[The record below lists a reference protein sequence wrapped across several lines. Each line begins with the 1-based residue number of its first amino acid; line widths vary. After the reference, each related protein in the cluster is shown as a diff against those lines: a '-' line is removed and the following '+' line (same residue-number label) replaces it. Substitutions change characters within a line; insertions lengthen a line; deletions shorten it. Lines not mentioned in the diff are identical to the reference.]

1 MRLPLFQNLLERNI
15 SSDLFNNLF
24 TIKELTRLSFV
35 CKSIKARIEDWLK
48 TLELEH
54 FVINYEIDD
63 KELLLNFKY
72 LHQNIKKICI
82 PSDYY
87 HHVQLSVVGFH
98 YLTLFQERNLQVLVL
113 GQEIC
118 KGALLIITSSLHTLI
133 ELFICNSPLVSND
146 EFDSITLLTNLKT
159 LTLGKMIHFDGSSA
173 ANYHSLKLMSFRLFD
188 FEHLF
193 NCNDGSFLSTL
204 TTLSILDISFCNLF
218 DFNLNLICFNC
229 RSIKDL
235 TVTWTNVTQAGW
247 DNIQLLTQ
255 LESLHLNYHKK
266 QFPSL
271 HLLWENITAIATL
284 TSLDLGGSYL
294 TDADQQSQLFHL
306 KLTNYCDSTS
316 SLLNTMDIIDLTA
329 GGGLDYHDYDEEEEE
344 EEI

>member
-1 MRLPLFQNLLERNI
+1 
-15 SSDLFNNLF
+15 
-24 TIKELTRLSFV
+24 
-35 CKSIKARIEDWLK
+35 
-48 TLELEH
+48 
-54 FVINYEIDD
+54 
-63 KELLLNFKY
+63 
-72 LHQNIKKICI
+72 
-82 PSDYY
+82 
-87 HHVQLSVVGFH
+87 
-98 YLTLFQERNLQVLVL
+98 
-113 GQEIC
+113 
-118 KGALLIITSSLHTLI
+118 
-133 ELFICNSPLVSND
+133 
-146 EFDSITLLTNLKT
+146 
-159 LTLGKMIHFDGSSA
+159 
-173 ANYHSLKLMSFRLFD
+173 
-188 FEHLF
+188 
-193 NCNDGSFLSTL
+193 
-204 TTLSILDISFCNLF
+204 LF